1 MKRFAI
7 VVTVTMAA
15 LSLPVFA
22 ATSAAQDHPRVGE
35 VRAFAV
41 APANQETV
49 AQLHRDG
56 WLEANGRLLPV
67 ATFKAL
73 YQQIGRTW
81 TAAGVSE
88 DRFAIP
94 QLRDTTQRP
103 RFYDNPY
110 GVLSAGDLV
119 TSGRVR
125 PIVNRS
131 NALTYWIFVG
141 QDVSR
146 VDLAAR

>member
-103 RFYDNPY
+103 
-110 GVLSAGDLV
+110 
-119 TSGRVR
+119 
-125 PIVNRS
+125 
-131 NALTYWIFVG
+131 
-141 QDVSR
+141 
-146 VDLAAR
+146 